1 MTSWQVDELNIK
13 SRIININRIMKNIT
27 LDITK
32 AAQFLQTGAV
42 EAFEPQVKA
51 AQEALEN
58 GTCPGNDFL
67 GWLHLPSSISDEFI
81 GEIEKCAEV
90 LRQNC
95 EVVVVAGIGGSYLGA
110 RAVIEALSNSFAWL
124 VGDKTN
130 PTILFAGNNIGED
143 YLSELTDYLKDKRFG
158 VINISKSGTTTETA
172 LTFRLLKKQCEAQRG
187 KEEAK
192 KVIVAITDAKR
203 GAARTCADKEGYTSF
218 VIPDNVG
225 GRFSV
230 LTPVG
235 LLPIACAGFDIKQL
249 VAGAQDMEKACGK
262 DVPYAENPA
271 AQYAAVRNGLYQ
283 AGKKI
288 EIMVNYQPKLHFMSE
303 WWKQLY
309 GESEGKDGKG
319 IFPASCD
326 FTTDLH
332 SMGQWI
338 QEGERTIFETVISVE
353 QPNRN
358 MLFPEDEENLDGLN
372 FLAGKRVD
380 DVNKMAELGTRLAH
394 VDGGVPNIRISVPE
408 LNAYYIGQ
416 LIYFFEIG
424 CGISGNVLGV
434 NPFNQPGVEAYKKNM
449 FALLDKPGYEAESK
463 AIKERLASEK

>member
-1 MTSWQVDELNIK
+1 
-13 SRIININRIMKNIT
+13 MKNIT

-218 VIPDNVG
+218 IIPDNVG

-332 SMGQWI
+332 STGQWI

>member
-1 MTSWQVDELNIK
+1 MK
-13 SRIININRIMKNIT
+13 RIS

-32 AAQFLQTGAV
+32 ATQFLKPGTV
-42 EAFEPQVKA
+42 EAYEGKVKSV
-51 AQEALEN
+51 QEALEN

-67 GWLHLPSSISDEFI
+67 GWLHLPSSITPAFLDEVQACANTLR
-81 GEIEKCAEV
+81 EK
-90 LRQNC
+90 C

-110 RAVIEALSNSFAWL
+110 RAVIEALGNSFAWL
-124 VGDKTN
+124 VNDKKN

-143 YLSELTDYLKDKRFG
+143 YLAELTDYLKDKKFG

-192 KVIVAITDAKR
+192 DVIVAITDAKK
-203 GAARTCADKEGYTSF
+203 GAARTCADKEGYKSF

-235 LLPIACAGFDIKQL
+235 LLPIACAGFDIKAL
-249 VAGAQDMEKACGK
+249 VQGAADMEKATGR
-262 DVPYAENPA
+262 DVALQDNIA
-271 AQYAAVRNGLYQ
+271 AQYAVVRNALYRET
-283 AGKKI
+283 GKKI
-288 EIMVNYQPKLHFMSE
+288 EIIVNFQPKLHFIGE

-309 GESEGKDGKG
+309 GESEGKDHLG
-319 IFPASCD
+319 IYPAACD

-338 QEGERTIFETVISVE
+338 QEGERSIFETVISVE
-353 QPNRN
+353 QPNKK
-358 MLFPEDEENLDGLN
+358 MLFPKDEENLDGLN

-380 DVNKMAELGTRLAH
+380 EVNKMAELGTRLAH
-394 VDGGVPNIRISVPE
+394 VDGGVPNIRISLPE
-408 LNAYYIGQ
+408 LNEYYIGQ
-416 LIYFFEIG
+416 LLYFFEKA
-424 CGISGNVLGV
+424 CGISGNLLGV

-449 FALLDKPGYEAESK
+449 FALLNKPGYEAESK
-463 AIKERLASEK
+463 AIQERLANEK

>member
-1 MTSWQVDELNIK
+1 MK
-13 SRIININRIMKNIT
+13 MKNIS

-32 AAQFLQTGAV
+32 AACFLEAGAV
-42 EAFEPQVKA
+42 KAFEPKVKA

-67 GWLHLPSSISDEFI
+67 GWLHLPSSITPEFLDEVQ
-81 GEIEKCAEV
+81 AV
-90 LRQNC
+90 ANTLRQKC

-110 RAVIEALSNSFAWL
+110 RAVIEALGNSFAL
-124 VGDKTN
+124 LIQDKKN

-143 YLSELTDYLKDKRFG
+143 YLSEMTEYLKDKKFG

-172 LTFRLLKKQCEAQRG
+172 LTFRLPKKQCEAQMG
-187 KEEAK
+187 KDVAK
-192 KVIVAITDAKR
+192 DVIVAVTDAKR
-203 GAARTCADKEGYTSF
+203 GAARTCADKEGYKSF
-218 VIPDNVG
+218 IIPDNVG

-235 LLPIACAGFDIKQL
+235 LLPIACAGFDIKAL
-249 VAGAQDMEKACGK
+249 VEGAQAMEKQCAPSVSF
-262 DVPYAENPA
+262 DVNPA

-309 GESEGKDGKG
+309 GESEGKDKKG
-319 IFPASCD
+319 IFPASVD

-338 QEGERTIFETVISVE
+338 QDGERTIFETVISIE
-353 QPNRN
+353 KPNREL
-358 MLFPEDEENLDGLN
+358 LFPSDDENLDGLN

-380 DVNKMAELGTRLAH
+380 EVNKMAELGTRLAH

-416 LIYFFEIG
+416 LIYFFEIA

-434 NPFNQPGVEAYKKNM
+434 NPFNQPGVEAYI
-449 FALLDKPGYEAESK
+449 ARRHH
-463 AIKERLASEK
+463 ERDAQLSGDERGTNEGVP

>member
-1 MTSWQVDELNIK
+1 
-13 SRIININRIMKNIT
+13 MKNIT

-32 AAQFLQTGAV
+32 AAQFLKAGAV
-42 EAFEPQVKA
+42 EALEPQVKA

-67 GWLHLPSSISDEFI
+67 GWLHLPSSISADFI
-81 GEIEKCAEV
+81 KQIQDCANV
-90 LRQNC
+90 LRANC
-95 EVVVVAGIGGSYLGA
+95 EAIVVAGIGGSYLGA

-124 VGDKTN
+124 VGDKNN

-143 YLSELTDYLKDKRFG
+143 YLSELTDYLKDKKFG

-172 LTFRLLKKQCEAQRG
+172 LTFRLLKKQCEEQRG

-192 KVIVAITDAKR
+192 KVIVAVTDAKK

-218 VIPDNVG
+218 IIPDNVG

-235 LLPIACAGFDIKQL
+235 LLPIACAGLDIAKL
-249 VAGAQDMEKACGK
+249 VEGAQSMEKACGK
-262 DVPYAENPA
+262 DVPFAENIA
-271 AQYAAVRNGLYQ
+271 AQYAAVRNALYAE

-309 GESEGKDGKG
+309 GESEGKDGKV

-338 QEGERTIFETVISVE
+338 QEGERTIYETVISVE
-353 QPNRN
+353 KPNRT
-358 MLFPEDEENLDGLN
+358 MLFPNDEENLDGLN

-394 VDGGVPNIRISVPE
+394 VDGGVPNIRVSMPE
-408 LNAYYIGQ
+408 LNEYYLGQ
-416 LIYFFEIG
+416 VIYFFEIA
-424 CGISGNVLGV
+424 CGISGNILGV

-463 AIKERLASEK
+463 AIKARLENEK

>member
-1 MTSWQVDELNIK
+1 MNHIQ
-13 SRIININRIMKNIT
+13 

-32 AAQFLQTGAV
+32 ATSFLNEGAV
-42 EAFEPQVKA
+42 KAYESKVKV
-51 AQEALEN
+51 AQKSLEN
-58 GTCPGNDFL
+58 ATCPGNDFL
-67 GWLHLPSSISDEFI
+67 GWLHLPSSITPAFLDEVQTVADI
-81 GEIEKCAEV
+81 LREKCEV
-90 LRQNC
+90 I
-95 EVVVVAGIGGSYLGA
+95 VVAGIGGSYLGA
-110 RAVIEALSNSFAWL
+110 RAVIEALGNSFAWL
-124 VGDKTN
+124 VNDKRN
-130 PTILFAGNNIGED
+130 PAIVFAGNNIGED
-143 YLSELTDYLKDKRFG
+143 YLFELSDYLKDKRFG

-172 LTFRLLKKQCEAQRG
+172 LAFRLLKKQCEAQRG
-187 KEEAK
+187 KDEARQ
-192 KVIVAITDAKR
+192 VIVAITDAKR
-203 GAARTCADKEGYTSF
+203 GAARAAADKEGYKTF

-235 LLPIACAGFDIKQL
+235 LLPIACAGFDIKAL
-249 VAGAQDMEKACGK
+249 VAGAVDMEKLTGPE
-262 DVPYAENPA
+262 VPFEQNIA
-271 AQYAAVRNGLYQ
+271 AQYAAVRNALY
-283 AGKKI
+283 AEKGKKI
-288 EIMVNYQPKLHFMSE
+288 EIMVNYQPKLHFIAE

-309 GESEGKDGKG
+309 GESEGKEHKG

-338 QEGERTIFETVISVE
+338 QEGERSIFETVISVE
-353 QPNRN
+353 KPAREL
-358 MLFPEDEENLDGLN
+358 LFPSDEENLDGLN

-380 DVNKMAELGTRLAH
+380 EVNKMAELGTLLAH

-424 CGISGNVLGV
+424 CGISGNLLGV

-449 FALLDKPGYEAESK
+449 FALLDKPGYEVESK
-463 AIKERLASEK
+463 AIKERLK

>member
-1 MTSWQVDELNIK
+1 MK
-13 SRIININRIMKNIT
+13 KII

-32 AAQFLQTGAV
+32 ASSFLKEGAV
-42 EAFEPQVKA
+42 ESYKQQVNDA
-51 AQEALEN
+51 RRSLEE

-67 GWLHLPSSISDEFI
+67 GWLHLPSSVTPEFI
-81 GEIEKCAEV
+81 NEIQSVADTLREK
-90 LRQNC
+90 C

-110 RAVIEALSNSFAWL
+110 RAVIEALGNSFSWL
-124 VGDKTN
+124 TGDKKN
-130 PTILFAGNNIGED
+130 PTIVFAGNNIGED
-143 YLSELTDYLKDKRFG
+143 YLYELTEYLKDKKFG

-172 LTFRLLKKQCEAQRG
+172 LTFRLLKKQCETQRG
-187 KEEAK
+187 KDEARD
-192 KVIVAITDAKR
+192 VIVAITDAVK
-203 GAARTCADKEGYTSF
+203 GAARAAATKEGYKTF

-235 LLPIACAGFDIKQL
+235 LLPIAIAGFDIKALIQ
-249 VAGAQDMEKACGK
+249 GAADMENATGT
-262 DVPYAENPA
+262 DVPFEENPA
-271 AQYAAVRNGLYQ
+271 ALYAAVRNALYAQ

-338 QEGERTIFETVISVE
+338 QQGERSIFETVLSIEKTNHEV
-353 QPNRN
+353 
-358 MLFPEDEENLDGLN
+358 LFPNDEENLDGLN

-380 DVNKMAELGTRLAH
+380 EVNKMAELGTRLAH
-394 VDGGVPNIRISVPE
+394 VDGGVPNIRLSVPE
-408 LNAYYIGQ
+408 LNEYYIGQ
-416 LIYFFEIG
+416 LIYFFEIA

-449 FALLDKPGYEAESK
+449 FALLNKPGYDAESK
-463 AIKERLASEK
+463 AIQERLAAEA